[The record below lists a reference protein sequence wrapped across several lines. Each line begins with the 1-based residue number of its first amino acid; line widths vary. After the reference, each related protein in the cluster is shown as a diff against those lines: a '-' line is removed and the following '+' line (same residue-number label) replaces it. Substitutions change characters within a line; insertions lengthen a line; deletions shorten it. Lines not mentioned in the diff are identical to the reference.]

1 MPAML
6 GDIEATVKSS
16 ALSAIRTNIRPG
28 VPMVACH
35 AIRAIFLLR
44 EQKRAVPVTPERT
57 EATTTTIASSAIR
70 TSILLQAPTCA
81 HPAARATI
89 RLRGQESAV
98 PATLERTAVR
108 TAPNATNVD

>member
-44 EQKRAVPVTPERT
+44 EQKRAVPVTPGRT
-57 EATTTTIASSAIR
+57 EAAATTSAPSANRMSIQLRGRMSAHHAIRALIRKRERTVAKSVLRPHTTQALMATSSA
-70 TSILLQAPTCA
+70 
-81 HPAARATI
+81 
-89 RLRGQESAV
+89 
-98 PATLERTAVR
+98 
-108 TAPNATNVD
+108 

>member
-6 GDIEATVKSS
+6 GDIEAMVKSS

-44 EQKRAVPVTPERT
+44 EQKRAVPVTPGRT
-57 EATTTTIASSAIR
+57 EAAATTSAPSANRMSIQLRGRMSAHHAIR
-70 TSILLQAPTCA
+70 ALIRNRERAV
-81 HPAARATI
+81 ARSV
-89 RLRGQESAV
+89 L
-98 PATLERTAVR
+98 
-108 TAPNATNVD
+108 

>member
-57 EATTTTIASSAIR
+57 EATTTTIASSANR
-70 TSILLQAPTCA
+70 MSILLPAPTYRPRRARVGLCFSTLLLSLSLSSA
-81 HPAARATI
+81 RGAA
-89 RLRGQESAV
+89 
-98 PATLERTAVR
+98 P
-108 TAPNATNVD
+108 

>member
-16 ALSAIRTNIRPG
+16 ALSAIRMSIRPG

-44 EQKRAVPVTPERT
+44 EQKRAVPVTPGRT
-57 EATTTTIASSAIR
+57 EAAATTSAPSANRMSIQLRGRMSAHHAIR
-70 TSILLQAPTCA
+70 AL
-81 HPAARATI
+81 I
-89 RLRGQESAV
+89 RKR
-98 PATLERTAVR
+98 ERTVAKSVL
-108 TAPNATNVD
+108 